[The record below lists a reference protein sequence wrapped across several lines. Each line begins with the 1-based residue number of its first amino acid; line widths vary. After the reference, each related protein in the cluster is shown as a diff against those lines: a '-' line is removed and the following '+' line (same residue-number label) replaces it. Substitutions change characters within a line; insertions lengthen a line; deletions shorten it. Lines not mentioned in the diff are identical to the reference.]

1 MLTVLLYCC
10 AECLRV
16 LNVLSVLTVP
26 LHCSDAAFR
35 GASGNVA
42 TEDVV
47 YMLDG
52 LGIKH
57 GVDLNKLLEASDFI
71 CSALGRDNQSHV
83 AKAMKG
89 KRPLP
94 A

>member
-1 MLTVLLYCC
+1 
-10 AECLRV
+10 
-16 LNVLSVLTVP
+16 
-26 LHCSDAAFR
+26 
-35 GASGNVA
+35 VA

-57 GVDLNKLLEASDFI
+57 GVDMTKLLEASEFI
-71 CSALGRDNQSHV
+71 CHALGRENQSHV
-83 AKAMKG
+83 AKALQG
-89 KRPLP
+89 KRSTSQSSAVP

>member
-1 MLTVLLYCC
+1 M
-10 AECLRV
+10 
-16 LNVLSVLTVP
+16 SV
-26 LHCSDAAFR
+26 CR

-57 GVDLNKLLEASDFI
+57 GVDLAKLLEASEFI
-71 CSALGRDNQSHV
+71 CAALGRDNQSHV
-83 AKAMKG
+83 AKALQG
-89 KRPLP
+89 KRAAAP

>member
-1 MLTVLLYCC
+1 M
-10 AECLRV
+10 
-16 LNVLSVLTVP
+16 
-26 LHCSDAAFR
+26 
-35 GASGNVA
+35 A

-57 GVDLNKLLEASDFI
+57 GVDLAKLLEASEFI
-71 CSALGRDNQSHV
+71 CAALGRDNQSHV
-83 AKAMKG
+83 AKALQG
-89 KRPLP
+89 KRAAAP